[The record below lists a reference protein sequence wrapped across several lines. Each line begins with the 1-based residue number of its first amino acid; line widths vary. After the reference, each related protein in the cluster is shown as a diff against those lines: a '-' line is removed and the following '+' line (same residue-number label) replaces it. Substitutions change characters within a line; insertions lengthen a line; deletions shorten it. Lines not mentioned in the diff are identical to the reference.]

1 MINFKIVG
9 YILGLLLII
18 EGFFLFTTIPVALIY
33 KEDTLSWLLLLAP
46 VTMFVGAIIWMIFR
60 KARMNIGKR
69 EVYIVVSAGWILFA
83 VFGALPYYLTH
94 TIPSFTDAFFESM
107 SGFTTTGSSIIT
119 DLSVVPHSLLYWR
132 SLTQWIG
139 GLGIILISLIIF
151 QVLGV
156 GGMQV
161 YITEGAA
168 NSPDMLHPRI
178 KETAIRLW
186 GIYLLLT
193 VVEIILLYIGG
204 MHFFD
209 ALCHSFST
217 LSTGGFSTSSGN
229 IAAFGSPYLQYIF
242 IIFMFLGG
250 TNFTLLYFIVNRKF
264 KQAFR
269 NEEFKYY
276 LFFTLLFTALFLLIK
291 IITIKQPVEHSFRLA
306 LFRAVSTISTTGYY
320 ITSYDHWIPV
330 GTLLVL
336 LLMFFGAMT
345 GSTGGGIKIARIIL
359 LLKNSQLELKRL
371 IHPSAVIPVRINNQ
385 VVELDSLNNVLSFV
399 ALYLLTVML
408 GVIIVSFMGYD
419 LETSI
424 GALLANLANI
434 GPGIGDVGPF
444 QTYAHFPVFGK
455 WFLSFIMLAGRLE
468 LVTFFALF
476 TRHFWKR

>member
-9 YILGLLLII
+9 YVLGLLLII
-18 EGFFLFTTIPVALIY
+18 EGFFLFTAVPVALVYRESIVF
-33 KEDTLSWLLLLAP
+33 WLLVLAGF
-46 VTMFVGAIIWMIFR
+46 TMFSGAAIWAIFR
-60 KARMNIGKR
+60 KAKMNIGKR
-69 EVYIVVSAGWILFA
+69 EVYIIVSVGWILFA
-83 VFGALPYYLTH
+83 VFGALPYYITH

-119 DLSVVPHSLLYWR
+119 DLSTIPHSLLYWR

-139 GLGIILISLIIF
+139 GLGVILLSLIIF
-151 QVLGV
+151 QVLEV
-156 GGMQV
+156 GGMRI
-161 YITEGAA
+161 YISEGAGS
-168 NSPDMLHPRI
+168 SPDMLHPRI
-178 KETAIRLW
+178 KETALRLW

-193 VVEIILLYIGG
+193 AFEILLLWIGN

-229 IAAFGSPYLQYIF
+229 ITAFDSPYLQYVFIF
-242 IIFMFLGG
+242 FMFLGG
-250 TNFTLLYFIVNRKF
+250 TNFTLLYFVVNRKF

-276 LFFTLLFTALFLLIK
+276 LFFILLFTVLFLLIK
-291 IITIKQPVEHSFRLA
+291 MLTMKQPFEHSFRLA

-320 ITSYDHWIPV
+320 ITSFNHWIPV

-345 GSTGGGIKIARIIL
+345 GSTGGGIKITRIIL

-371 IHPSAVIPVRINNQ
+371 IHPSAVIPVRINKQ
-385 VVELDSLNNVLSFV
+385 AVELDLLNNVLSFV

-444 QTYAHFPVFGK
+444 HTYAHFSVFGK

-468 LVTFFALF
+468 LVTIFALF

>member
-18 EGFFLFTTIPVALIY
+18 EGFFLSTAIPVALIY
-33 KEDTLSWLLLLAP
+33 REDTFSWLLLLAP

-94 TIPSFTDAFFESM
+94 AIPSFTDAFFESM

-250 TNFTLLYFIVNRKF
+250 TNFTLLYFTVNRKF

-408 GVIIVSFMGYD
+408 GVIIVSFMGYN